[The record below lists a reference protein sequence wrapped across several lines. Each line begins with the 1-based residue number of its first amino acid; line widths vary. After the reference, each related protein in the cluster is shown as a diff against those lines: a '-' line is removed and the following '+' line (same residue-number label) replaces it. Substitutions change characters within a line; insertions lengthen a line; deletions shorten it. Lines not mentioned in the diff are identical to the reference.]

1 MTDIYDALVI
11 GAGMA
16 GVAAAT
22 KTASKGWRVGI
33 VDALPYGGTC
43 ALRGCDPKKI
53 LRRGAEVVDAA
64 RLMAGKGIDTGGL
77 SINWEDLMKHKHGFT
92 DPVPESMEQDLKAH
106 GVETLHGVATFTGPT
121 QVDVGGTPYEAA
133 KILIA
138 TGAVP
143 RPLGFPGHEHV
154 IDSSEFLNL
163 EVLPPRIVFIGG
175 GFISFEFAH
184 IAARAG
190 SAPIILD
197 RGERPLKSFDADL
210 VELLINRGSD
220 AGVEVRRLT
229 SVTAITK
236 SSSGYTLHTDI
247 PGTSDTSGA
256 RQTLQA
262 DLVVHGAGRVAEL
275 SRLNL
280 EAGQID
286 HGHHGVK
293 VSGHL
298 QSLTNP
304 AVYAAGDAADTAG
317 LPLTPVAVIE
327 AKVAASNMLKSATSV
342 PDYAATPTAVFTVP
356 ELVRVG
362 MLEHEANDSGLN
374 IDVRYTDTSQWY
386 SNYRL
391 GETAGAAK
399 ILVDRDTDLIV
410 GAHLFGHGYA
420 ELANT
425 ISLAMKHRL
434 TTRQLKSTT
443 AVYPSTGSD
452 LSSML

>member
-1 MTDIYDALVI
+1 MTETYDLLVI

-64 RLMAGKGIDTGGL
+64 RLMGGKGINSGGL

-92 DPVPESMEQDLKAH
+92 DPVPHNMEEDLRAH
-106 GVETLHGVATFTGPT
+106 GVETLHGPTTFTGPT
-121 QVDVGGTPYEAA
+121 QVDIADKHHEAS

-143 RPLGFPGHEHV
+143 RPLDFPGHEHL
-154 IDSSEFLNL
+154 IDSSDFLNL
-163 EVLPPRIVFIGG
+163 QTLPPRIVFLGG

-190 SAPIILD
+190 STPIILD
-197 RGERPLKSFDADL
+197 RGARPLKAFDADL
-210 VELLINRGSD
+210 VELLVKRGSE
-220 AGVEVRRLT
+220 AGVDVRRRT
-229 SVTAITK
+229 SITAITK
-236 SSSGYTLHTDI
+236 SSSGYTIHTDTA
-247 PGTSDTSGA
+247 GTPDSI
-256 RQTLQA
+256 QA
-262 DLVVHGAGRVAEL
+262 DLIVHGAGRVAEL
-275 SRLNL
+275 STLNL
-280 EAGQID
+280 DAGQVA
-286 HGHHGVK
+286 HGKHGVE
-293 VSGHL
+293 VVGHL

-317 LPLTPVAVIE
+317 PPLTPVAVIE
-327 AKVAASNMLKSATSV
+327 AKVAASNMLKSATTV

-362 MLEHEANDSGLN
+362 MLEHEAQSEGLN
-374 IDVRYTDTSQWY
+374 VDVRYTDTSGWY
-386 SNYRL
+386 SNYRI
-391 GETAGAAK
+391 GETAGATK
-399 ILVDRDTDLIV
+399 ILVDKATDLIV

-425 ISLAMKHRL
+425 ISVAMKHDL

-452 LSSML
+452 LGSML